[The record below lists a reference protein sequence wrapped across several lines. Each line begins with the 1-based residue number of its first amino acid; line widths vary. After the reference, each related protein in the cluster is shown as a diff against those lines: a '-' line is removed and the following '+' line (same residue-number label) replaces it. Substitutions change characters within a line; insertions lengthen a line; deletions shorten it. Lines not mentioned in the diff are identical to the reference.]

1 MLLGR
6 LIKKIIRITI
16 KTMSKISQKFGG
28 AVALVTGTSVVLAL
42 AVVMLVAAPQAKAA
56 EYPNILVDSNM
67 TIGSTGQGVVVL
79 QGLLSEMGYLNVPTN
94 IPFGYYGSMTKNAV
108 AKYQASLNVTPAVGY
123 FGPISKV
130 AMHSDFA
137 SHGWLRLLGW

>member
-1 MLLGR
+1 
-6 LIKKIIRITI
+6 
-16 KTMSKISQKFGG
+16 MSKISQKIGG
-28 AVALVTGTSVVLAL
+28 VVGVITGTSVVLAL

-56 EYPNILVDSNM
+56 EYPNILVDSSL
-67 TIGSTGQGVVVL
+67 TVGSTGQGVVVL

-108 AKYQASLNVTPAVGY
+108 ARYQASLNVYPPVGY
-123 FGPISKV
+123 FGPITKV

-137 SHGWLRLLGW
+137 SHGWLKLLGW